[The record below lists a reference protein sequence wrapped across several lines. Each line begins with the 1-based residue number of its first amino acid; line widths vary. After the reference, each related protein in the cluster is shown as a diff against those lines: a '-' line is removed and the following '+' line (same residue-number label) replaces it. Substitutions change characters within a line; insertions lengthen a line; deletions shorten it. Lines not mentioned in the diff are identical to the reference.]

1 MSDDRHINIPFI
13 LASASPRRVDLLA
26 QIGVTPNYILPAH
39 VDEVALKDETPFELA
54 RRLCQLKATEIFK
67 DHPDSC
73 VLAADTIVAVGRRI
87 LGKAEDEDAARR
99 TLKMLSGRSHK
110 VVGGICLLAPGGK
123 KVVKVVTTAVVFKRL
138 DTSEIEAYIQSGEWH
153 DKAGAYAIQGRAG
166 AFVRRLN
173 GSYSNVVGLAL
184 HETANA
190 LKGLGVQP
198 PGLI

>member
-1 MSDDRHINIPFI
+1 M
-13 LASASPRRVDLLA
+13 
-26 QIGVTPNYILPAH
+26 
-39 VDEVALKDETPFELA
+39 
-54 RRLCQLKATEIFK
+54 
-67 DHPDSC
+67 
-73 VLAADTIVAVGRRI
+73 
-87 LGKAEDEDAARR
+87 
-99 TLKMLSGRSHK
+99 
-110 VVGGICLLAPGGK
+110 
-123 KVVKVVTTAVVFKRL
+123 VFKRL